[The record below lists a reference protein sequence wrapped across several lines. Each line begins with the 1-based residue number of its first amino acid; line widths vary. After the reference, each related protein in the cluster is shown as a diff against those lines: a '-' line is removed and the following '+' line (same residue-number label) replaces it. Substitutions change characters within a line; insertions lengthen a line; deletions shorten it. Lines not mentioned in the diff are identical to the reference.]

1 MRTSAARRRCLELLA
16 QSPDGCPES
25 VLRVEFGIDLAVS
38 LGLVADGL
46 AAVVKTRVPVVRLQI
61 TPAGRK
67 ALGR

>member
-1 MRTSAARRRCLELLA
+1 
-16 QSPDGCPES
+16 

-46 AAVVKTRVPVVRLQI
+46 AAVVKTRVPIVRLQI